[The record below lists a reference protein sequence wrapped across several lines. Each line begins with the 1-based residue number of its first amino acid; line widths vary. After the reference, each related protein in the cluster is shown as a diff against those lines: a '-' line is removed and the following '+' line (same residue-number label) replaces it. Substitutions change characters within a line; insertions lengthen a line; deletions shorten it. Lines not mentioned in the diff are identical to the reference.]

1 MVSTMLMQLF
11 GILLVVS
18 VIVAVLVRPAGILAM
33 VLAVG
38 VVGIAIIVSWNDVEQ
53 YRQQRAAAEAF
64 KQESATASAVTV
76 PPPNPA
82 HSGS

>member
-1 MVSTMLMQLF
+1 MVLAMLWQLF

-18 VIVAVLVRPAGILAM
+18 IVVAVLVRPAGALAV

-38 VVGIAIIVSWNDVEQ
+38 VVGAAIIVSWNDVEQ
-53 YRQQRAAAEAF
+53 YRQQRAARAAF
-64 KQESATASAVTV
+64 QQENATASAVTV